1 VSEGIFK
8 MKDRPQKG
16 ELIRF
21 EMDESGEVT
30 RIIMPGYSLLRK

>member
-1 VSEGIFK
+1 
-8 MKDRPQKG
+8 MKDQWQKG

-21 EMDESGEVT
+21 EMNEQGEVR